1 MPEKSPD
8 PLAGRILTLRG
19 QRVVL
24 DADLAR
30 LYGVPTK
37 RFNEAVKRNSAR
49 FPKDFA
55 FQLTAGEFARMRS
68 QIATTSAQVTEKEGD
83 MWSQV
88 VTTSKSTRRRVSNLP
103 WAFTEHGAVMAANVL
118 RSPKA
123 VAMSVY
129 VVRAFVRMREELTTS
144 VVILKRL
151 ADVDK
156 KLVTHDV
163 ILRDIYEKLRP
174 LLTPPPETPRPKIGF
189 HPGNR

>member
-1 MPEKSPD
+1 
-8 PLAGRILTLRG
+8 
-19 QRVVL
+19 
-24 DADLAR
+24 
-30 LYGVPTK
+30 
-37 RFNEAVKRNSAR
+37 
-49 FPKDFA
+49 
-55 FQLTAGEFARMRS
+55 
-68 QIATTSAQVTEKEGD
+68 
-83 MWSQV
+83 
-88 VTTSKSTRRRVSNLP
+88 
-103 WAFTEHGAVMAANVL
+103 MAANVL

-129 VVRAFVRMREELTTS
+129 VVRVFVRMREELATS